1 MSSERRYSEEEI
13 ARILDEATEAQQSNR
28 PSDSPG
34 TGLTLSELE
43 DIGRDVGISPA
54 LISRAAAR
62 IDIRE
67 VASPPQREFLWTT
80 IGVGQTANLD
90 RTLTDAE
97 WARLVVDLRET
108 FDARGH
114 LSEEGPFRQ
123 WTNGNLQALLEPTE
137 SGQQL
142 RLKTQKGDAAATLA
156 TGAVFMGLAPAMLLL
171 GTVLDPVTFSPFF
184 APVAA
189 GFFATVGALVY
200 AGNRVRLSK
209 WAATR
214 QLQMAGIAHRL
225 TAALESAEPDV
236 DIDEG

>member
-13 ARILDEATEAQQSNR
+13 ARILDEATEAQQSNK
-28 PSDSPG
+28 PSHSPG

-67 VASPPQREFLWTT
+67 VASSPQREFLWTT
-80 IGVGQTANLD
+80 IGVGQTAHLD

-123 WTNGNLQALLEPTE
+123 WTNGHLQALLEPTE

-171 GTVLDPVTFSPFF
+171 GTVLDPVTSSPFF
-184 APVAA
+184 APLAA
-189 GFFATVGALVY
+189 GFFATVGALMY

-214 QLQMAGIAHRL
+214 QLQMVGIAHRL